1 MSEEE
6 RKRDAQH
13 PQRWKVRCWHQTG
26 RRCEWGNKWRSLQR
40 RREEN
45 RNWDTRWKG
54 YRGVKMHFW
63 HGKKEI
69 RRKLIQ
75 CWCIKLVMS
84 VRSGLEILKIR
95 HSFFFKKINIQRW
108 RLALSPC
115 LHSGGGG
122 PWPFDRVLPLSSNTP
137 QARHS
142 RISPT
147 PAVIKMLH
155 TPADAFWKTSDY
167 FKALLPWD
175 KNASKSVDGQKKG
188 KKEKKKKNNTKNVWE
203 ERESRLRWNQSQ
215 ASGPGTILQRCLEA

>member
-1 MSEEE
+1 MLPPNTHTHPHTHTLTHTFHSHFLPSKASLHHSPSHSPLIHRAHPSPSCREKKEGGGRRHMSEEE

-95 HSFFFKKINIQRW
+95 HSFFFKKSISSVED
-108 RLALSPC
+108 LLC
-115 LHSGGGG
+115 LLVCTRGEGG
-122 PWPFDRVLPLSSNTP
+122 PDLLTGCFLFRRT
-137 QARHS
+137 RH
-142 RISPT
+142 RRGT
-147 PAVIKMLH
+147 A
-155 TPADAFWKTSDY
+155 
-167 FKALLPWD
+167 
-175 KNASKSVDGQKKG
+175 
-188 KKEKKKKNNTKNVWE
+188 
-203 ERESRLRWNQSQ
+203 ESAQHQQW
-215 ASGPGTILQRCLEA
+215 